1 MAPNTRLVTL
11 QKSVIINKWEY
22 AEFLSRNDTGAPR
35 PPLKSCKINTTARG
49 LCWRMKKGRYPG
61 YTICIYYDV
70 VPSGWFLSIS
80 KFRVLARIN
89 LINLSTS
96 FLLWIIIILYLYRYN
111 DILCAPHVRTFHD
124 RLLVHINTR
133 IEWNKT
139 LRYIQGLL
147 SYGIYI
153 KRIRRPWRT
162 IRVKLRSFI

>member
-1 MAPNTRLVTL
+1 VGIRWVLVSQRHGRSAAAPEVL
-11 QKSVIINKWEY
+11 QDQYN
-22 AEFLSRNDTGAPR
+22 GAR
-35 PPLKSCKINTTARG
+35 S
-49 LCWRMKKGRYPG
+49 
-61 YTICIYYDV
+61 
-70 VPSGWFLSIS
+70 
-80 KFRVLARIN
+80 VLANEKRPLSWVHDMYIILWCCTIGVVFIDFQISCLIYRIDI
-89 LINLSTS
+89 INLSTS
-96 FLLWIIIILYLYRYN
+96 FLLWIIIIYLYRYN

-162 IRVKLRSFI
+162 IRVMLGSFI